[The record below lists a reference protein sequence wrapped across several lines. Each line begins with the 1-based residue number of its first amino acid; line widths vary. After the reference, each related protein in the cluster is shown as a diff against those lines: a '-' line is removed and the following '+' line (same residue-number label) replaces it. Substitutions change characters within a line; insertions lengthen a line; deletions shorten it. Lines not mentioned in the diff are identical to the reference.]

1 MRSALIALLTLAVLS
16 SAAAAGAQPAAAEKV
31 RVACVG
37 DSITQGSGYPAELGK
52 LLGPGYEVMNFG
64 VASTTLLSKG
74 ERPYVKEKAYG
85 QALAFLPHV
94 VVIMLG
100 TNDTKPQNYK
110 FIQDWVSDYKA
121 LIASFAALQT
131 KPKVFLC
138 NPVPVYYDGNWGI
151 DNGRLAEG
159 VLPGIKKVA
168 AETGLPV
175 IDMYTAMSG
184 RPDLFYR
191 DNVHPIGGGLA
202 MAATVHKALT
212 GKDAPVS
219 AEPPPPEQT
228 RVACIGDS
236 ITAGSGYAEAL
247 QELLGNRFIVR
258 NFGESG
264 TTLLSKGD
272 SPYSKKSKYRAAKDF
287 RPHLA
292 VIMLGTNDTKPQ
304 NYKYI
309 AEFEA
314 DLKAMIDDLSA
325 LQPRPRIILA
335 KPVPVYREGNF
346 GIDNGRLLAGVIPAT
361 EKVARENTLPLV
373 DMYKTLSDKP
383 DLFKDNVHPIGA
395 GGLMARTVLAVLR
408 AEIPVQPVRGNL
420 VRNPGFED
428 GPEPWTTR
436 GGKIEIVTDPVRS
449 GAKALRNTGR
459 TANWHGPG
467 EDVKSA
473 LAEKGRGWYNV
484 RASVRLGAG
493 SKPARAQVIIMTSDA
508 GGTRYLGTRDRTA
521 TADEWADFDDD
532 VYVSWTGDLKGALL
546 YVQLNGSADADVIVD
561 DFALSAYGA
570 EH

>member
-1 MRSALIALLTLAVLS
+1 MYNPLLMLLALVAFA
-16 SAAAAGAQPAAAEKV
+16 PAAIGEAPAADKV

-110 FIQDWVSDYKA
+110 
-121 LIASFAALQT
+121 
-131 KPKVFLC
+131 
-138 NPVPVYYDGNWGI
+138 
-151 DNGRLAEG
+151 
-159 VLPGIKKVA
+159 
-168 AETGLPV
+168 
-175 IDMYTAMSG
+175 
-184 RPDLFYR
+184 
-191 DNVHPIGGGLA
+191 
-202 MAATVHKALT
+202 
-212 GKDAPVS
+212 
-219 AEPPPPEQT
+219 
-228 RVACIGDS
+228 
-236 ITAGSGYAEAL
+236 
-247 QELLGNRFIVR
+247 
-258 NFGESG
+258 
-264 TTLLSKGD
+264 
-272 SPYSKKSKYRAAKDF
+272 
-287 RPHLA
+287 
-292 VIMLGTNDTKPQ
+292 
-304 NYKYI
+304 YI

-314 DLKAMIDDLSA
+314 DLKAMIGELSA

-346 GIDNGRLLAGVIPAT
+346 GIDNGRLVAGVIPAI
-361 EKVARENTLPLV
+361 EKVARENKLPIV
-373 DMYKTLSDKP
+373 DMHKALSDKP

-408 AEIPVQPVRGNL
+408 AEIPVRPVRGNL

-467 EDVKSA
+467 QDVKPA
-473 LAEKGRGWYNV
+473 LAEKGKGWYNV

-493 SKPARAQVIIMTSDA
+493 AKPARAQVIVMVSDA

-546 YVQLNGSADADVIVD
+546 YVQLNGSADADVIAD